1 MFGKYVKSEQRK
13 FLYNKWILI
22 VMTGLLVFIPVMVSS
37 LNAFAGEEGY
47 LLICFF
53 ILKNSPRNKS
63 YLVRSSVRK
72 ILESAVNK
80 IELFVLIPYS

>member
-47 LLICFF
+47 LLI
-53 ILKNSPRNKS
+53 KS
-63 YLVRSSVRK
+63 KLMQSFYLGQVGYVV
-72 ILESAVNK
+72 LSA
-80 IELFVLIPYS
+80 LYFGQ